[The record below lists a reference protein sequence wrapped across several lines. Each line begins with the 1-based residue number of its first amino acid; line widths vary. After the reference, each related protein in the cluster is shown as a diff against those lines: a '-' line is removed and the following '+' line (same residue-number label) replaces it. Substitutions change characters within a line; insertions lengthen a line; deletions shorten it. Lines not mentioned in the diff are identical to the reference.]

1 LPINNSKEFNSAFIP
16 TNNEV
21 KESKNVLVKTLKLIM
36 SSKKPIANKIVK
48 IITIWTFIKSDRNR
62 FKIRK
67 TPNIAPR
74 LVKTL
79 FFLTFLSNKDIG
91 DLIIDHFLY

>member
-1 LPINNSKEFNSAFIP
+1 LPINNSKEFNSVFIP

-36 SSKKPIANKIVK
+36 SSKKPITNKIDK
-48 IITIWTFIKSDRNR
+48 IVTIWKFIKSDRNR

-74 LVKTL
+74 LLKTL